1 MHRYKG
7 ILCLLALQFAT
18 ATNATEGRTL
28 CTQQADLVEFIM
40 TVRADGFPR
49 QGAEAELQKRYP
61 TAPAGYWQQELPQ
74 YLLKFSYNTDGLK
87 PVAAREYFFNLCL
100 TEVTD
105 IDTAATNTA
114 LFADA
119 KDCQNQFDSDKT
131 KVKACVE
138 KTAEPVL
145 LNAWNAK
152 HKGAK

>member
-1 MHRYKG
+1 M
-7 ILCLLALQFAT
+7 LQA
-18 ATNATEGRTL
+18 AAH
-28 CTQQADLVEFIM
+28 
-40 TVRADGFPR
+40 PR
-49 QGAEAELQKRYP
+49 RP
-61 TAPAGYWQQELPQ
+61 TPAGYWQQELPQ

-100 TEVTD
+100 TEITD

-114 LFADA
+114 LFAIA

-138 KTAEPVL
+138 KAAEPVL